1 MKPKNL
7 FNKRLLIVSIII
19 YLVFACIIVQ
29 SVYVF
34 RNLYRD
40 AENNYIED
48 IQQEINQS
56 LQTEHW
62 KADLDKLVEDTA
74 IEIIVR
80 AESGER
86 LYSTIDL
93 ADDAKIKGVVN
104 DNAKFLESFEQTKIG
119 EQRGSVWYVI
129 YQVPFVQVLQSFIFK
144 FNILILLI
152 YIALVL
158 IIIWLQRKLLTPL
171 YQISTSLDRA
181 ERNELD
187 EGGIIKLSATLYHKR
202 LHMVFSSLN
211 IF

>member
-93 ADDAKIKGVVN
+93 ADDAKIKGIVN
-104 DNAKFLESFEQTKIG
+104 DNAKFLESFEGFCLVCHLPSSICSGIAKFHFQVQYTDSSDLHCFSFDHHLAAAETLNASIPNIDIFRSGRTERIG
-119 EQRGSVWYVI
+119 RRFAFRKRRPIKRAAEQ
-129 YQVPFVQVLQSFIFK
+129 F
-144 FNILILLI
+144 LLE
-152 YIALVL
+152 
-158 IIIWLQRKLLTPL
+158 
-171 YQISTSLDRA
+171 A
-181 ERNELD
+181 ETYA
-187 EGGIIKLSATLYHKR
+187 S
-202 LHMVFSSLN
+202 
-211 IF
+211 